1 MRNGSYLPPKLKRME
16 TAVKVKPNNAQNSS
30 GGLAGGVSGRITS
43 VDFFRGFTMFLL
55 IGESTRLYYLLEESG
70 EAGGGPVVAYFARM
84 FSHHEWHGLH
94 FWDLIQPFFMFIV
107 GVAIPFAVANRK
119 RKGDSDKT
127 IFNHALKRAFLLL
140 LFGWA
145 LYCMDPGRIVWR
157 FQNVLAQLSV
167 TYLVAFLIMRKSIT
181 FQLTFSV
188 VILLLTDLAYRFFPV
203 EGFNHPWVP
212 YENLGAWVNNKIE
225 GVDKASIWASLNA
238 IPTIAHTV
246 WGVVC
251 GLILMSDRP
260 VEKKIRI
267 LLTGAAAALVVG
279 YALEWL
285 DITPIIKKI
294 ATSSFVFASGGWSIL
309 ALVFSYW
316 LIDHK
321 KIFITGSQFFIIVG
335 MNSIFIY
342 LFMHVG
348 CPDIIYKMFAPFTK
362 AFFSWGGEVTVA
374 AVTGILV
381 WAALWYVCYWLYRKR
396 IFFKI

>member
-1 MRNGSYLPPKLKRME
+1 MGLSLQPME
-16 TAVKVKPNNAQNSS
+16 TAAKEVKQSSTTTELS
-30 GGLAGGVSGRITS
+30 GGLSGRITS
-43 VDFFRGFTMFLL
+43 VDFFRGVTMFLL
-55 IGESTRLYYLLEESG
+55 VGESTHLYNLLEDSA
-70 EAGGGPVVAYFARM
+70 EAGGGAVVSYFARM

-119 RKGDSDKT
+119 RKGDSDQT

-140 LFGWA
+140 LFGWW
-145 LYCMDPGRIVWR
+145 LYCIDPGRIVWR

-181 FQLTFSV
+181 FQIAFSV
-188 VILLLTDLAYRFFPV
+188 IVLLLTDLAYRFFPV
-203 EGFNHPWVP
+203 EGFNHPWTP

-225 GVDKASIWASLNA
+225 GVEKASIWASLNA

-251 GLILMSDRP
+251 GLILMSNRP
-260 VEKKIRI
+260 AQKRLQ
-267 LLTGAAAALVVG
+267 LLIVGGVIGLVVG
-279 YALEWL
+279 YSLDWL
-285 DITPIIKKI
+285 NITPIIKKI
-294 ATSSFVFASGGWSIL
+294 ATSSFVFATGGWSIL
-309 ALVFSYW
+309 ALCFCYW
-316 LIDHK
+316 LIDLK
-321 KIFITGSQFFIIVG
+321 KKFQGGSQFFIIVG

-348 CPDIIYKMFAPFTK
+348 TSNIIHKILTPFTK
-362 AFFSWGGEVTVA
+362 LFFSWGGETMVA
-374 AVTGILV
+374 VANGILV
-381 WAALWYVCYWLYRKR
+381 WGAMWYICYWLYKRK